1 MSSVCELIK
10 KYQLISY
17 FVLAFAITWAV
28 FSTPFFYSISDPST
42 FILTMGIGGTGPAFA
57 AIILSRIIKPEKV
70 DTDSRMHL
78 AIFLTAFALT
88 AACIILYLG
97 ISLSAASI
105 PLLMLIIINSAI
117 AAYIISSG
125 LSSREGIRNLL
136 NKLYIWKVGWVWY
149 VAALALIPAIM
160 YITMIICSAITEN
173 PLGEIIPEV
182 SLGVASSVIIALGY
196 VTLVR
201 GPLREEI
208 GWRGFSLPRL
218 QYLYSPLVGTLLL
231 GVIWTIWHLPLH
243 LNGVYGNGMDGFI
256 ERFYFNIGVTFL
268 FTWIYNH
275 SRGSLLMTTFFHT
288 SVNTTATVLLIPAA
302 ITGPYYL
309 VFCVLAN
316 IAAIV
321 AIIKDKMWKK
331 LPGDHESVYK
341 Y

>member
-28 FSTPFFYSISDPST
+28 FCIPFFYTISDPAT
-42 FILTMGIGGTGPAFA
+42 FILMMGIGGTGPAFA

-70 DTDSRMHL
+70 GTDSQMRWTVFS
-78 AIFLTAFALT
+78 IAFVVT
-88 AACIILYLG
+88 AACIIFYLR
-97 ISLSAASI
+97 ICPLSASV
-105 PLLMLIIINSAI
+105 PLLLLVIFNSAI
-117 AAYIISSG
+117 AAYIISG
-125 LSSREGIRNLL
+125 GFADRQGIRDLL
-136 NKLYIWKVGWVWY
+136 KKLYIWKTGWIWY
-149 VAALALIPAIM
+149 VAALALIPVIM
-160 YITMIICSAITEN
+160 YVTMIICSLITGN
-173 PLGEIIPEV
+173 TVGEIIPEI
-182 SLGVASSVIIALGY
+182 SLSVASSVIIALGY

-208 GWRGFSLPRL
+208 GWRGFALPRL
-218 QYLYSPLVGTLLL
+218 QHLYSPLLGTLIL
-231 GVIWTIWHLPLH
+231 GIIWTIWHLPLH

-309 VFCVLAN
+309 VFCALVN

-331 LPGDHESVYK
+331 LPGEHEAVYK

>member
-28 FSTPFFYSISDPST
+28 FSIPFFYTISDPST

-57 AIILSRIIKPEKV
+57 AIILSRIIKPEKTV
-70 DTDSRMHL
+70 TDSRMRW
-78 AIFLTAFALT
+78 AVFLIAFAVT
-88 AACIILYLG
+88 AASIILYLG
-97 ISLSAASI
+97 ISLAGASV
-105 PLLMLIIINSAI
+105 PLLLLIIINSAI
-117 AAYIISSG
+117 AAYIISGG

-136 NKLYIWKVGWVWY
+136 KKLYIWKVEWVWY
-149 VAALALIPAIM
+149 AAALALIPAII
-160 YITMIICSAITEN
+160 YVTMIICSVITEN
-173 PLGEIIPEV
+173 PLGGIIPEI
-182 SLGVASSVIIALGY
+182 SLGVASSVFIALGY

-208 GWRGFSLPRL
+208 GWRGFALPRL

-231 GVIWTIWHLPLH
+231 GIIWTIWHLPLH

-309 VFCVLAN
+309 VFCALVN
-316 IAAIV
+316 IAAIF

-331 LPGDHESVYK
+331 LPGDHEAVYK

>member
-1 MSSVCELIK
+1 MSSVCQLIK

-28 FSTPFFYSISDPST
+28 FCIPFFYTINDPAT
-42 FILTMGIGGTGPAFA
+42 FILAMGIGGTGPAFA

-70 DTDSRMHL
+70 ETDSQMRWTVFSI
-78 AIFLTAFALT
+78 AFVVTAT
-88 AACIILYLG
+88 SIILYLG
-97 ISLSAASI
+97 ISPDAASF
-105 PLLMLIIINSAI
+105 PLLLLVIVNSAI
-117 AAYIISSG
+117 AAYIISGG
-125 LSSREGIRNLL
+125 LANREGIRNLL
-136 NKLYIWKVGWVWY
+136 KRLYIWKTGWKWY
-149 VAALALIPAIM
+149 VAALALIPVIM
-160 YITMIICSAITEN
+160 YVTMIICSVITGN
-173 PLGEIIPEV
+173 PLTGIIPEI

-208 GWRGFSLPRL
+208 GWRGFALPRL

-231 GVIWTIWHLPLH
+231 GIIWTIWHLPLH
-243 LNGVYGNGMDGFI
+243 LNGVYGNGMGGFI

-275 SRGSLLMTTFFHT
+275 TKGSLLMTTFFHT

-309 VFCVLAN
+309 VFCALVNIGAVIVILA
-316 IAAIV
+316 
-321 AIIKDKMWKK
+321 DRMWKK
-331 LPGDHESVYK
+331 LPGDHEAVYK